1 MSNFKEALAQD
12 FIFLHG
18 DKKYSKEYQF
28 IACERSR
35 NETHVIVGY
44 AYRWFSDAK
53 TTVSQYAIPISDW
66 EDKEKFITFNDY
78 VKENLITGEKYNLHN
93 INYCLSINAF
103 FIEHLEDSMSTI
115 NERNHR
121 KNPPYECCDKEIDY
135 SNDDFMEIYD
145 YHKITNV
152 MTAKLIVSV
161 KEVNGIAQVVYYC
174 KERRRIYNKSFADT
188 VRE

>member
-1 MSNFKEALAQD
+1 MSNLKEALAQD

-18 DKKYSKEYQF
+18 DKKYSKEHQF
-28 IACERSR
+28 IAYEHSR

-78 VKENLITGEKYNLHN
+78 VKENLTTGEKYNLHN

-121 KNPPYECCDKEIDY
+121 KNPPYECCDKEVDY
-135 SNDDFMEIYD
+135 SDDDFIEIYD
-145 YHKITNV
+145 
-152 MTAKLIVSV
+152 
-161 KEVNGIAQVVYYC
+161 
-174 KERRRIYNKSFADT
+174 
-188 VRE
+188 